1 MTEDSSGGFAISPSD
16 LPDPYELDL
25 AALKDQDDYSEAAF
39 ELLQE
44 SSMLVILL
52 VHVMPKQP
60 FQRNEAIRRGLI
72 KRLGMLSKSLL
83 SDIAHDSGYQQEVIV
98 RQVIEVAANYFYLS
112 EDGESGSRHDAY
124 VLNTLAE
131 EKANLA
137 VIAEQIAER
146 GDAAMPIEERMR
158 SSIER
163 MASAAGV
170 EFENV
175 PGKRKIDWPSAID
188 RLGVIGPVAYM
199 PYRTG
204 SNAIHA
210 GWTALLLRDLKQVD
224 GGFTLENGPS
234 PSVQSMTAAGLL
246 TADTAVH
253 YLEVEGTDTEREW
266 FEARL
271 IDVSER
277 IQELDE
283 AHERFMQSHS
293 GDS

>member
-1 MTEDSSGGFAISPSD
+1 
-16 LPDPYELDL
+16 
-25 AALKDQDDYSEAAF
+25 
-39 ELLQE
+39 
-44 SSMLVILL
+44 
-52 VHVMPKQP
+52 
-60 FQRNEAIRRGLI
+60 
-72 KRLGMLSKSLL
+72 MLSKSLL

-112 EDGESGSRHDAY
+112 EDDESGSRHDAY

-146 GDAAMPIEERMR
+146 GDAAMPIEQRMR

-170 EFENV
+170 KFENV
-175 PGKRKIDWPSAID
+175 PGKRKIDWPGAVD
-188 RLGVIGPVAYM
+188 RLGLAGPVAYM

-210 GWTALLLRDLKQVD
+210 GWTALLLRDIKEVD
-224 GGFTLENGPS
+224 GGFTLDNGPT
-234 PSVQSMTAAGLL
+234 PSVQSMTAAAVL

-253 YLEVEGTDTEREW
+253 YLGVDGTDAERTW
-266 FEARL
+266 FEERL
-271 IDVSER
+271 AGASDR
-277 IQELDE
+277 IQALDE
-283 AHERFMQSHS
+283 AHERFIQESPV
-293 GDS
+293 